1 MPPTAMG
8 VETASSTSSKT
19 TTGTTT
25 ELANLSIA
33 VIVLTLQVPFDDK
46 IGRKMLQKISL
57 IQLLKNSYK
66 QHNDCCQ
73 QCIRYNYHNCI

>member
-57 IQLLKNSYK
+57 MQLLKDS
-66 QHNDCCQ
+66 HGHTM
-73 QCIRYNYHNCI
+73 IL